1 MTEMT
6 AQPNNRLPQDPMR
19 RETAPP
25 HIPWKDLLLF
35 TDRQRCIELT
45 LPLPWLVLSWA
56 LYASPLWP
64 MGALASFMFF
74 LCALRLNHEAIHG
87 NLGLP
92 RRVDI
97 ALLHLLSTLMM
108 GCNSSIAWSHM
119 QHHRHAMGADDLE
132 GHCGHMS
139 AREVLLYGPR
149 FPLDLIHHCWHRGG
163 PKWQMRML
171 RDGLGVALAIGLI
184 LLSGLDFLQLH
195 LATMAV
201 AQCLTAFF
209 AVWITHQG
217 TAHTGLAGRSQR
229 GVLARAAYL
238 MFYHREHHL
247 FPRVPVSRL
256 PDLAARLDAQVPG
269 YAKARQPVVPWFDR
283 AT

>member
-1 MTEMT
+1 MTEIT
-6 AQPNNRLPQDPMR
+6 VANSRNVSKNSR
-19 RETAPP
+19 RTETAPS
-25 HIPWKDLLLF
+25 HIPWKDLLPL
-35 TDRQRCIELT
+35 TDWQRCIELT
-45 LPLPWLVLSWA
+45 LPLPWLVLSWG

-92 RRVDI
+92 RRIDI
-97 ALLHLLSTLMM
+97 VLLHCLSTLMI

-119 QHHRHAMGADDLE
+119 QHHRHAMSPQDLE

-139 AREVLLYGPR
+139 APEVLLYGPR
-149 FPLDLIHHCWHRGG
+149 FPLDLIHHCWRRGG
-163 PKWQMRML
+163 PKWRRRML
-171 RDGLGVALAIGLI
+171 RDGLGVAAAIGLI
-184 LLSGLDFLQLH
+184 LFSGLNFLLLH
-195 LATMAV
+195 LTSMAV

-217 TAHTGLAGRSQR
+217 TADNGLAGRSQR
-229 GVLARAAYL
+229 GALARVAYL

-256 PDLAARLDAQVPG
+256 PKLAERLDAQVPG
-269 YAKARQPVVPWFDR
+269 YAKARQPVLPWFDH